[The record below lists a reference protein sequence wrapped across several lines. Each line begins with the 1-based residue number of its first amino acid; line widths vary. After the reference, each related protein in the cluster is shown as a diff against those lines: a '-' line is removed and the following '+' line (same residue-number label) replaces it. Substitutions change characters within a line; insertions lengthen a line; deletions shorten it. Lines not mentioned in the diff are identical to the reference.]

1 MSKQFEIFPS
11 STSMLYGVEVKIEST
26 TARPCCSRSGI
37 AVLGYSAGNGMHAA
51 SITCSNCGQH
61 RGWLS
66 KHTAEKIEKII
77 KQFGVPTEPIIL
89 RR

>member
-66 KHTAEKIEKII
+66 RETARQVEEVI
-77 KQFGVPTEPIIL
+77 QRFGRPSEPIII

>member
-1 MSKQFEIFPS
+1 MAEQLE
-11 STSMLYGVEVKIEST
+11 MLPTGPLFGLEVAIESK
-26 TARPCCSRSGI
+26 TARPCCEHGDL
-37 AVLGYSAGNGMHAA
+37 AVIGHAA
-51 SITCSNCGQH
+51 GPHAAKLTCASCGQH